1 MMKNDSKPQGGV
13 TEQNEEGAKIE
24 LYISDLWRG
33 FLKFWWLCVALAVV
47 VAGVIFCESYL
58 NFNPVYSVSATFT
71 VQTQDVNAN
80 GDAVSSYSFYYNRTT
95 AAQLSET
102 FPFILESNLLQETIC
117 EDLGVKRMPAT
128 ISASSVTDTNMF
140 TMTAVGSDAKATY
153 DTLIS
158 AIKNYPVVAEYVIG
172 STKLNM
178 ISEPV
183 IPKSPINKG
192 DFVKKTVF
200 GAAFGF
206 LLGAVWIVVYAIFRN
221 TIRTKQD
228 IREKLNRR
236 CLGVLPSVVFKKH
249 NQVIDRSLLL
259 NNPQVGENFQEA
271 VRALRNAVIQKT
283 EGKYKVIMVSS
294 AAPGEGKTTVTCNL
308 ASSLSKVDKKVLLV
322 EGDLRNPSVLALIE
336 NNERKLVDE
345 NDELKLEKVEALG
358 IDLLT
363 FKFDEAEMWKVVNT
377 SFLKSVFEKLGGYY
391 DYIIVDSPPCGL
403 TSDPAVIAESAD
415 AAILVI
421 KQDNVRISRIQN
433 AIDSLLSTDIKI
445 VGCVLNSAASGWHG
459 YGENSGFRYGRY
471 GKYGYG
477 KYGYGKYGYGRYGY
491 GENKKH
497 NKKEKQR

>member
-249 NQVIDRSLLL
+249 NKVIDRSLLL

>member
-1 MMKNDSKPQGGV
+1 MKNTDSTFKNNQTTQV
-13 TEQNEEGAKIE
+13 DDEAKVE

-33 FLKFWWLCVALAVV
+33 ALKFWWLCPLLAVV
-47 VAGVIFCESYL
+47 LGTVVFLESYIT
-58 NFNPVYSVSATFT
+58 FVPAYTVSATFT

-102 FPFILESNLLQETIC
+102 FPFILESNLLQGTIC
-117 EDLGVKRMPAT
+117 DDLGVKSMPAT
-128 ISASSVTDTNMF
+128 ISASSVRDTNMF
-140 TMTAVGSDAKATY
+140 TMTAVGRDPQATY

-158 AIKNYPVVAEYVIG
+158 AINNYPVVAEYVVG

-183 IPKSPINKG
+183 VPEEPSNKNNYL
-192 DFVKKTVF
+192 DKVVF
-200 GAAFGF
+200 GAAFGV
-206 LLGAVWIVVYAIFRN
+206 LLGLAWIVIYAIFRN

-236 CLGVLPSVVFKKH
+236 CLGVLPSVIFKKH

-259 NNPQVGENFQEA
+259 NNPQVGEGFLES
-271 VRALRNAVIQKT
+271 VRALRNSVIQVT
-283 EGKYKVIMVSS
+283 EDKHKIIMVSS

-308 ASSLSKVDKKVLLV
+308 ASAISKVDKKVLLV
-322 EGDLRNPSVLALIE
+322 EGDLRNPSVLNLIA
-336 NNERKLVDE
+336 NNERELIDE
-345 NDELKLEKVEALG
+345 NEEIKIEKIDSLG

-363 FKFDEAEMWKVVNT
+363 FKFVESETWKVINA
-377 SFLKSVFEKLGGYY
+377 SFLKETFEKFKNCY

-403 TSDPAVIAESAD
+403 TSDPAIIAEISD

-421 KQDNVRISRIQN
+421 KQDNVRITRIQRS
-433 AIDSLLSTDIKI
+433 IESLLASDVNVI
-445 VGCVLNSAASGWHG
+445 GCVLNSVSSGWNS
-459 YGENSGFRYGRY
+459 YGNSFRYGRY

-477 KYGYGKYGYGRYGY
+477 KYGYGKYGYGY
-491 GENKKH
+491 GETKNILGKKK
-497 NKKEKQR
+497 N